1 MKIIEEFGINPYLLL
16 AQVVNF
22 TILLFLLK
30 KILYKPILKVLEER
44 KVKIVRSLK
53 EAEDIEKRLV
63 ETAKEQE
70 KILEKARSEA
80 ANLISEVKKESKELS
95 EKMLAD
101 TRATVD
107 EAMKRGEERL
117 ELEKQKMM
125 SEVKKDLA
133 GLVIAATAKV
143 TQKTMD
149 EPSNRRLVEEVVRE
163 MSKS

>member
-117 ELEKQKMM
+117 ELEKQQMM